1 MNNFKVYVQELR
13 KAFSMFNDYTLD
25 QFITSEDDMNHAE
38 YLIPEKASKVRE
50 RRKKERK
57 SRSHVIMV
65 HRNSDA
71 YDFFITEFRGNK
83 LSEDEFGNV
92 LVPESD
98 YYTSHKTR

>member
-1 MNNFKVYVQELR
+1 MNNFKFYVQELR
-13 KAFSMFNDYTLD
+13 KAFTIFNDYTID
-25 QFITSEDDMNHAE
+25 QALTSDNDLNHSE
-38 YLIPEKASKVRE
+38 YLVPEEASKVKE

-83 LSEDEFGNV
+83 LSEDEYGNV